1 MTDTPRRRPPLP
13 TKSGTLSIKP
23 RAAAPAESAPAAT
36 KPGKEW
42 RKPAE
47 GSLTRKRGKASIPE
61 QANTEPVRRSARP
74 DDGAPRS
81 RDDRPARSDDA
92 RPARP
97 YGDRPPRPAGD
108 RPARSSDDRPAR
120 PYGERA
126 ARSNDDR
133 PPRPYGDRPARSD
146 DARPARPYGDRP
158 PRPAGDRPARSGDDR
173 PARPYGERA
182 TRSNDDRPQRP
193 YGDRPARSSEDR
205 PARPYGE
212 HPARA
217 EAEVRPP
224 RHERKQWTGEARPAP
239 VQSPLR
245 DDGSIRLSKR
255 MTELGLCSRREADE
269 YIEKGWVRVDGR
281 VISEL
286 GSRVHPGQV
295 VELDRRGQT
304 AQDRRVTFL
313 LNKPVGYVSG
323 QAEDGYEPASVL
335 LVPDNHWTE
344 DPSETRYLRTHHR
357 GLAPAGRL
365 DIDSVGLLV
374 FTQDGRIA
382 RALIGEDSKI
392 EKEYHVR
399 VEGRL
404 DAEGLKLLNHGL
416 SLDGEALRPAK
427 VSWLNEDQLRFVLRE
442 GKKRQ
447 IRRMCEMVGLKVIG
461 LKRVRIGRVMLGN
474 LPPGQWR
481 YLAADEQF

>member
-23 RAAAPAESAPAAT
+23 RTTAPAEPAPASTA
-36 KPGKEW
+36 KPDREW
-42 RKPAE
+42 RKPAD
-47 GSLTRKRGKASIPE
+47 GTPNRKRGKASFPE
-61 QANTEPVRRSARP
+61 QANAEPERRARDERP
-74 DDGAPRS
+74 PRPEG
-81 RDDRPARSDDA
+81 DRPARPFGDRPARPDGD

-97 YGDRPPRPAGD
+97 YGDRPPRSG
-108 RPARSSDDRPAR
+108 DDRPAR
-120 PYGERA
+120 P
-126 ARSNDDR
+126 S
-133 PPRPYGDRPARSD
+133 GDRPARPFGD
-146 DARPARPYGDRP
+146 RPARPDGDRPARPY
-158 PRPAGDRPARSGDDR
+158 GDRPARSGDDR
-173 PARPYGERA
+173 PARPSGDRPARPFGDRPARPDGDRPARPYGDRPP
-182 TRSNDDRPQRP
+182 RSGDDRPARP
-193 YGDRPARSSEDR
+193 YGDRPARPD
-205 PARPYGE
+205 
-212 HPARA
+212 A
-217 EAEVRPP
+217 EARPP
-224 RHERKQWTGEARPAP
+224 RHERKQWTGEARPAAAA
-239 VQSPLR
+239 SPLR

-281 VISEL
+281 VVSEL
-286 GSRVHPGQV
+286 GSRVKPGQV

-304 AQDRRVTFL
+304 IQDQRVTFI

-335 LVPDNHWTE
+335 LKPENRWVE

-382 RALIGEDSKI
+382 RALIGDDSKI

-399 VEGRL
+399 VEGTV

-447 IRRMCEMVGLKVIG
+447 IRRMCELVGLKVVG

-481 YLAADEQF
+481 YLAANELF

>member
-1 MTDTPRRRPPLP
+1 
-13 TKSGTLSIKP
+13 
-23 RAAAPAESAPAAT
+23 
-36 KPGKEW
+36 
-42 RKPAE
+42 
-47 GSLTRKRGKASIPE
+47 
-61 QANTEPVRRSARP
+61 
-74 DDGAPRS
+74 
-81 RDDRPARSDDA
+81 
-92 RPARP
+92 
-97 YGDRPPRPAGD
+97 
-108 RPARSSDDRPAR
+108 
-120 PYGERA
+120 
-126 ARSNDDR
+126 
-133 PPRPYGDRPARSD
+133 
-146 DARPARPYGDRP
+146 
-158 PRPAGDRPARSGDDR
+158 
-173 PARPYGERA
+173 
-182 TRSNDDRPQRP
+182 
-193 YGDRPARSSEDR
+193 
-205 PARPYGE
+205 
-212 HPARA
+212 
-217 EAEVRPP
+217 
-224 RHERKQWTGEARPAP
+224 

-447 IRRMCEMVGLKVIG
+447 IRRMCEMVGLKVVG

>member
-13 TKSGTLSIKP
+13 TREGTLKIKP
-23 RAAAPAESAPAAT
+23 RAAAPADAPAA
-36 KPGKEW
+36 KPGRPGE
-42 RKPAE
+42 A
-47 GSLTRKRGKASIPE
+47 LVRKRSKASYPD
-61 QANTEPVRRSARP
+61 QADTAPVRRSPRPEGDRPRGFGERSPRP
-74 DDGAPRS
+74 DGERPVRPYGDRPDRGDRPPRPEGDRPRY
-81 RDDRPARSDDA
+81 RDDRPPRSGDDRPRGFGERGPRPDGE

-97 YGDRPPRPAGD
+97 YGDRAPRPEGD
-108 RPARSSDDRPAR
+108 A
-120 PYGERA
+120 
-126 ARSNDDR
+126 
-133 PPRPYGDRPARSD
+133 
-146 DARPARPYGDRP
+146 
-158 PRPAGDRPARSGDDR
+158 
-173 PARPYGERA
+173 
-182 TRSNDDRPQRP
+182 
-193 YGDRPARSSEDR
+193 
-205 PARPYGE
+205 
-212 HPARA
+212 
-217 EAEVRPP
+217 RPP
-224 RHERKQWTGEARPAP
+224 RHERKQWTGEPRPAP
-239 VQSPLR
+239 AEPLR
-245 DDGSIRLSKR
+245 DDGSLRLSKR
-255 MTELGLCSRREADE
+255 MAELGLCSRREADE

-286 GSRVHPGQV
+286 GARVRPEQAI
-295 VELDRRGQT
+295 ELDRRGQT
-304 AQDRRVTFL
+304 VQDRRVTIL

-335 LVPDNHWTE
+335 ITAENRWAE
-344 DPSETRYLRTHHR
+344 DPSETRFLNTHHR

-365 DIDSVGLLV
+365 DIDSIGLLV

-382 RALIGEDSKI
+382 RALIGEDSAI

-399 VEGRL
+399 VEGSL

-447 IRRMCEMVGLKVIG
+447 IRRMCELVGLKVVG

-481 YLAADEQF
+481 YLGANELF

>member
-13 TKSGTLSIKP
+13 TREGTLKIKP
-23 RAAAPAESAPAAT
+23 RSTAPADSAPAA
-36 KPGKEW
+36 KPG
-42 RKPAE
+42 RPGDAPI
-47 GSLTRKRGKASIPE
+47 RKRGKASYPD
-61 QANTEPVRRSARP
+61 QAETAPVRRS
-74 DDGAPRS
+74 PRAD
-81 RDDRPARSDDA
+81 DDRPRGFGERAPRPDGE

-97 YGDRPPRPAGD
+97 YGDRPDRGD
-108 RPARSSDDRPAR
+108 RPPRPEGDRPRYRDDRPPRSGDDRPRGFGERAPRPDGERPAR
-120 PYGERA
+120 PYGERPE
-126 ARSNDDR
+126 R
-133 PPRPYGDRPARSD
+133 GDRPARPEG
-146 DARPARPYGDRP
+146 DA
-158 PRPAGDRPARSGDDR
+158 
-173 PARPYGERA
+173 
-182 TRSNDDRPQRP
+182 
-193 YGDRPARSSEDR
+193 
-205 PARPYGE
+205 
-212 HPARA
+212 
-217 EAEVRPP
+217 RPP
-224 RHERKQWTGEARPAP
+224 RHERKQWNGEARPTP
-239 VQSPLR
+239 VAAEPHR
-245 DDGSIRLSKR
+245 DDGTLRLSKR
-255 MTELGLCSRREADE
+255 MAELGLCSRREADE

-286 GSRVHPGQV
+286 GARVTPGQAI
-295 VELDRRGQT
+295 ELDRRGQT
-304 AQDRRVTFL
+304 VQDRRVTIL

-335 LVPDNHWTE
+335 LTAENRWAE
-344 DPSETRYLRTHHR
+344 DPSETRFLNTHHR

-365 DIDSVGLLV
+365 DIDSIGLLV

-382 RALIGEDSKI
+382 RALIGEDSAI

-399 VEGRL
+399 VEGSL

-447 IRRMCEMVGLKVIG
+447 IRRMCEMVGLKVVG

>member
-13 TKSGTLSIKP
+13 TREGTLKIKP
-23 RAAAPAESAPAAT
+23 RSTTPADTAPAA
-36 KPGKEW
+36 KPG
-42 RKPAE
+42 RPGDAPV
-47 GSLTRKRGKASIPE
+47 RKRGKASYPD
-61 QANTEPVRRSARP
+61 QADTAPVRRSPRP
-74 DDGAPRS
+74 DD
-81 RDDRPARSDDA
+81 DRPRGFGDRGPRPDGE

-97 YGDRPPRPAGD
+97 YGDRPERGD
-108 RPARSSDDRPAR
+108 RPPRPEGDRPR
-120 PYGERA
+120 YR
-126 ARSNDDR
+126 DDR
-133 PPRPYGDRPARSD
+133 PPRAGEDRPRGFGDRGPRPDGERPSLPYGDRPRYRD
-146 DARPARPYGDRP
+146 DRPPRAGEDRPRGFGDRGPRPDGERPARPYGDRA
-158 PRPAGDRPARSGDDR
+158 PRPEGDA
-173 PARPYGERA
+173 
-182 TRSNDDRPQRP
+182 
-193 YGDRPARSSEDR
+193 
-205 PARPYGE
+205 
-212 HPARA
+212 
-217 EAEVRPP
+217 RPP
-224 RHERKQWTGEARPAP
+224 RHERKQWTGEPRPAP
-239 VQSPLR
+239 AEPLR
-245 DDGSIRLSKR
+245 DDGSLRLSKR
-255 MTELGLCSRREADE
+255 MAELGLCSRREADE

-286 GSRVHPGQV
+286 GARVRPEQAI
-295 VELDRRGQT
+295 ELDRRGQT
-304 AQDRRVTFL
+304 VQDRRVTIL

-335 LVPDNHWTE
+335 ITAENRWAE
-344 DPSETRYLRTHHR
+344 DPSETRFLNTHHR

-365 DIDSVGLLV
+365 DIDSIGLLV

-382 RALIGEDSKI
+382 RALIGEDSAI

-399 VEGRL
+399 VEGTL

-447 IRRMCEMVGLKVIG
+447 IRRMCELVGLKVVG

-481 YLAADEQF
+481 YLATNELF

>member
-1 MTDTPRRRPPLP
+1 MTDTPRRRPPAP
-13 TKSGTLSIKP
+13 TRAGTLSLKP
-23 RAAAPAESAPAAT
+23 RAAAPANVAPADAAPAA
-36 KPGKEW
+36 KPDSRAW
-42 RKPAE
+42 RKPAS
-47 GSLTRKRGKASIPE
+47 GVGRNRGKASFPE
-61 QANTEPVRRSARP
+61 QANTEPVRRSADAGDERHRGERP
-74 DDGAPRS
+74 QRQDG
-81 RDDRPARSDDA
+81 D

-97 YGDRPPRPAGD
+97 YGDRP
-108 RPARSSDDRPAR
+108 AR
-120 PYGERA
+120 PEGE
-126 ARSNDDR
+126 
-133 PPRPYGDRPARSD
+133 
-146 DARPARPYGDRP
+146 
-158 PRPAGDRPARSGDDR
+158 
-173 PARPYGERA
+173 
-182 TRSNDDRPQRP
+182 
-193 YGDRPARSSEDR
+193 
-205 PARPYGE
+205 
-212 HPARA
+212 
-217 EAEVRPP
+217 RPP
-224 RHERKQWTGEARPAP
+224 RHERKAWSGEPRPAP
-239 VQSPLR
+239 APSPLR

-286 GSRVHPGQV
+286 GARVRPEQAI
-295 VELDRRGQT
+295 ELDRRGQT
-304 AQDRRVTFL
+304 VQDRRVTIL

-335 LVPDNHWTE
+335 ITAENRWAE
-344 DPSETRYLRTHHR
+344 DPSETRFLNTHHR

-365 DIDSVGLLV
+365 DIDSIGLLV

-382 RALIGEDSKI
+382 RALIGEDSAI

-399 VEGRL
+399 VEGTL
-404 DAEGLKLLNHGL
+404 DAEGLRLLNHGL

-447 IRRMCEMVGLKVIG
+447 IRRMCELVGLKVVG

-481 YLAADEQF
+481 YLATNELF

>member
-13 TKSGTLSIKP
+13 TREGTLKIKP
-23 RAAAPAESAPAAT
+23 RAAAPADAPAA
-36 KPGKEW
+36 KPG
-42 RKPAE
+42 RPGDA
-47 GSLTRKRGKASIPE
+47 LVRKRSKASYPD
-61 QANTEPVRRSARP
+61 QADTAPVRRSPRPEGDRPRGFGERGPRP
-74 DDGAPRS
+74 DGERPTRPYGDRPERGDRPPRPEGDRPRY
-81 RDDRPARSDDA
+81 RDDRPPRSGDDRPRGFGERGPRPDGERPTRPYGDRPERGDRPPRSGDDRPRGFGERGPRPDGE

-97 YGDRPPRPAGD
+97 YGDRAPRPEGD
-108 RPARSSDDRPAR
+108 A
-120 PYGERA
+120 
-126 ARSNDDR
+126 
-133 PPRPYGDRPARSD
+133 
-146 DARPARPYGDRP
+146 
-158 PRPAGDRPARSGDDR
+158 
-173 PARPYGERA
+173 
-182 TRSNDDRPQRP
+182 
-193 YGDRPARSSEDR
+193 
-205 PARPYGE
+205 
-212 HPARA
+212 
-217 EAEVRPP
+217 RPP
-224 RHERKQWTGEARPAP
+224 RHERKQWTGEPRPAP
-239 VQSPLR
+239 AEPLR
-245 DDGSIRLSKR
+245 DDGSLRLSKR
-255 MTELGLCSRREADE
+255 MAELGLCSRREADE

-286 GSRVHPGQV
+286 GARVRPEQAI
-295 VELDRRGQT
+295 ELDRRGQT
-304 AQDRRVTFL
+304 AQDRRVTIL

-335 LVPDNHWTE
+335 ITAENRWAE
-344 DPSETRYLRTHHR
+344 DPSETRFLNTHHR

-365 DIDSVGLLV
+365 DIDSIGLLV

-382 RALIGEDSKI
+382 RALIGEDSAI

-399 VEGRL
+399 VEGSL

-447 IRRMCEMVGLKVIG
+447 IRRMCELVGLKVVG

-481 YLAADEQF
+481 YLGANELF